1 MIEYLYDTVFE
12 LQDEDFYTRW
22 ITGVIEDAGC
32 EAGEL
37 SYTFCSDEQLL
48 KLNIEYL
55 GHDTYT
61 DIISFDY
68 REDYI
73 VSGEM
78 FISVERVADN
88 AKALAEDF
96 RDELDRVMVH
106 GILHY
111 LGYKDKTEADAAG
124 MRAAEEK
131 ALAMRGDFGKG
142 Q

>member
-22 ITGVIEDAGC
+22 ITGVIEEADC
-32 EAGEL
+32 EVGEL

-55 GHDTYT
+55 DHDTYT

-73 VSGEM
+73 ISGEM

-88 AKALAEDF
+88 AKALGEDF
-96 RDELDRVMVH
+96 RNELDRVIVH
-106 GILHY
+106 GVLHY
-111 LGYKDKTEADAAG
+111 LGYKDKTDADAAE

-131 ALAMRGDFGKG
+131 ALALRKDYRRE
-142 Q
+142 

>member
-12 LQDEDFYTRW
+12 LPNEEFYTRW
-22 ITGVIEDAGC
+22 ISGVIEEADC
-32 EAGEL
+32 EVGEL

-73 VSGEM
+73 ISGEM

-88 AKALAEDF
+88 AKALSEDF

-106 GILHY
+106 GVLHY
-111 LGYKDKTEADAAG
+111 LGYKDKTDTDAAQ

-131 ALAMRGDFGKG
+131 ALALRGEYRRE
-142 Q
+142 

>member
-12 LQDEDFYTRW
+12 LQDEDFHTRW

-32 EAGEL
+32 EVGEL

-55 GHDTYT
+55 DHDTYT

-88 AKALAEDF
+88 AKTLGQDF

-106 GILHY
+106 GVLHY
-111 LGYKDKTEADAAG
+111 LGYKDKTDADAAE

-131 ALAMRGDFGKG
+131 ALTMRGDFGRE
-142 Q
+142 